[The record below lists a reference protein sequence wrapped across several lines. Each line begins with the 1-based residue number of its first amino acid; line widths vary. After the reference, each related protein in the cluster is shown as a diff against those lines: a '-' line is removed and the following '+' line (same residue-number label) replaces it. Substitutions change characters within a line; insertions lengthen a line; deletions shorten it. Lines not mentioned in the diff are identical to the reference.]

1 MPAKGYLQK
10 VQLSANGTA
19 CTWLGIVS
27 GNAIGEPA
35 DVERLDGA
43 GDEAAVFAGVWRPA
57 IKVSGQ
63 GGAGLKTLLGYAL
76 RASGTDLSTFYMFTK
91 DNTTIKKWSGC
102 KVDSITIRATVGK
115 PVEFDATIM
124 ALDGTAVAAPTWASA
139 GALEQLSAFTNAG
152 TAHNIVGLEFGVS
165 NSIKGAQ
172 YGNASAGSLR
182 KLSALNE
189 GKADY
194 TYRLTLPAKLATD
207 LSGDTVAGLAQVAT
221 ATDGTTSMI
230 LTFAGVVPKA
240 ADAPV
245 TNDQADYEA
254 DCVFTTVALT

>member
-1 MPAKGYLQK
+1 MPAKGSLQK
-10 VQLSANGTA
+10 VQLSTDGTA
-19 CTWLGIVS
+19 CTWLGIVA
-27 GNAIGEPA
+27 GNTIGEPA
-35 DVERLDGA
+35 DIERLDGA
-43 GDEAAVFAGVWRPA
+43 GDEVAVFAGVWRPT
-57 IKVSGQ
+57 IKVAGQ

-76 RASGTDLSTFYMFTK
+76 RASGASLLTFYMFTK
-91 DNTTIKKWSGC
+91 DDTDIMKWSGC
-102 KVDSITIRATVGK
+102 KVESISIRATVGK

-124 ALDGTAVAAPTWASA
+124 ALDGTTVAEPSWASP
-139 GALEQLSAFTNAG
+139 GALERLSEFTVAG
-152 TAHNIVGLEFGVS
+152 AATNIVALEFGVS

-172 YGNASAGSLR
+172 YGNAAVGSLR

-207 LSGDTVAGLAQVAT
+207 LSADTVAGLAQVAT
-221 ATDGTTSMI
+221 LTDGTTPMV

-240 ADAPV
+240 ADSPV